1 MLNKEPLLDLLR
13 TNTVSRYLARRS
25 QNPFISKLR
34 ELLNSLG
41 FGNEVQWGRLGP
53 SDYFGNETTAGVR
66 AFCARNRIPFDG
78 MNVTAVILSKM
89 IQRQDALE
97 GLTLL
102 QRSQKAQS
110 LQAAFNLSDPLNYGA
125 QQLSIL
131 LENLDIYEPHIGT
144 GLRVYAQQRGIPYLN
159 NQLSDEIARSLI
171 ADLSPTYGDLLN
183 LQTAPDTLANPS
195 PELLPIRDGL
205 KIVEQDMYVTVSDG
219 SRQIDFR
226 KHTQGGLFTVGYLS
240 IERFVDGNQVKL
252 GQLFNLTPSAL
263 AVVKAVA
270 ENEGKLDGINTYDSG
285 FLSFGIFQW
294 NLGSREARGE
304 LPALLKK
311 VKAQYPAT
319 FSTYYNAFGIDISE
333 DTDTTLGFI
342 TFNGAVVN
350 MSDYKNQFRE
360 PKWAF
365 RFWRA
370 GQESEVQAIQV
381 EHAIGRLKNF
391 YWKPEYAISGYS
403 LNQIIT
409 SSFGVALL
417 LDNHVNRPAWVGKCL
432 ELGIQQSGVPMAPET
447 WGDQEEQRVLAA
459 YLNVRET
466 YQERQTRPMTES
478 RLRAEKIYRK
488 VQEGKLSDRRGSFQI
503 SEMAMRSTDGA
514 PTPYDF
520 PAGLNRSGSKNA
532 VLPPPFYAPQDY
544 PVLENEEDWE

>member
-34 ELLNSLG
+34 ELLHSLG
-41 FGNEVQWGRLGP
+41 FGNELQWNRLGS

-78 MNVTAVILSKM
+78 MNVTAAMLSKM
-89 IQRQDALE
+89 IQRQEALE
-97 GLTLL
+97 GLSLL

-110 LQAAFNLSDPLNYGA
+110 LQAAFNLSDPLNYGS
-125 QQLSIL
+125 QQLMIL

-144 GLRVYAQQRGIPYLN
+144 GLRLYAQQRGIPYAV
-159 NQLSDEIARSLI
+159 NQVNDGIARSLI
-171 ADLSPTYGDLLN
+171 ADLSPTYGDSLD
-183 LQTAPDTLANPS
+183 LQTTPDTLANPS
-195 PELLPIRDGL
+195 PDLLPMANNLR
-205 KIVEQDMYVTVSDG
+205 IVEQDLYVTVSDG

-226 KHTQGGLFTVGYLS
+226 KHAQGGLFTVGHLS
-240 IERFVDGNQVKL
+240 IERFVDSNQVKL
-252 GQLFNLTPSAL
+252 GQQFNLTPSAL

-270 ENEGKLDGINTYDSG
+270 ENEGKLDGINTYDAG

-294 NLGSREARGE
+294 NLGSREAKGE

-319 FSTYYNAFGIDISE
+319 FSTYFKAFGLDISD
-333 DTDTTLGFI
+333 DTDTTLGFM
-342 TFNGAVVN
+342 TYNGTAVN
-350 MSDYKNQFRE
+350 LSDYKNQFRE
-360 PKWAF
+360 PTWAF

-370 GQESEVQAIQV
+370 GQEADVQAIQV

-391 YWKPEYAISGYS
+391 YWKPEYAIMGYG
-403 LNQIIT
+403 LNQIVT

-417 LDNHVNRPAWVGKCL
+417 LDNHVNRPAWVSKCL

-447 WGDQEEQRVLAA
+447 WTDQEEQRVLAA
-459 YLNVRET
+459 YLSVRDM

-478 RLRAEKIYRK
+478 RLRADKIYRK

-503 SEMAMRSTDGA
+503 SELAMRSNEA
-514 PTPYDF
+514 PTAYDF
-520 PAGLNRSGSKNA
+520 PASLSRGGSANA
-532 VLPPPFYAPQDY
+532 VPPPPFYAPQDY
-544 PVLENEEDWE
+544 PILENEEDRE